1 MQNLILINQGSFT
14 DNPFLLGKLADYDA
28 SADADEDPDISLD
41 RANEILN
48 ARDYEMETEDG
59 VGEGDGMSAAGSV
72 TEKHP
77 HNSPFASAATAA
89 ASAAAV
95 SSYLPY
101 PQDRKIRSEE
111 FRLGG
116 RPAVPGPHSL
126 RGWVGKYLPALQKRL
141 LCWL

>member
-1 MQNLILINQGSFT
+1 LINQGSFT
-14 DNPFLLGKLADYDA
+14 DNPFLAGKLADYDA

-48 ARDYEMETEDG
+48 VRDDEG
-59 VGEGDGMSAAGSV
+59 VGEGEGTRAGSV

-77 HNSPFASAATAA
+77 HNIPFASAATAA

-101 PQDRKIRSEE
+101 PQDRKIRSER

-116 RPAVPGPHSL
+116 
-126 RGWVGKYLPALQKRL
+126 
-141 LCWL
+141 